1 MPTKFR
7 PSEIIRV
14 KGQGTKTNH
23 YYIKNM
29 TSNELLEYVNS
40 NNAIPKRRLKCI
52 NELQSR
58 KGITLVHA
66 KELSLDGKKVTKTV
80 SFA

>member
-7 PSEIIRV
+7 PSESVRI

-29 TSNELLEYVNS
+29 TNDALLEYINS
-40 NNAIPKRRLKCI
+40 SNAIPKRRLKCI

-58 KGITLVHA
+58 KGITLVHL
-66 KELSLDGKKVTKTV
+66 KELSVDGKKITKTV
-80 SFA
+80 KFG